1 MHRVEAGSDAI
12 FWPAVSAKEL
22 KATNH
27 SRNRMLRLRYL
38 ALAQAFSNNQW
49 VHRMQQDIGL
59 ITSGVALRKAS
70 FSGR

>member
-12 FWPAVSAKEL
+12 FGPAVSAKEL

-38 ALAQAFSNNQW
+38 AALAQAFPNNQW

-59 ITSGVALRKAS
+59 C
-70 FSGR
+70 